1 MLNTC
6 SIGRRW
12 KSREGWSRPVLT
24 GERGTLFPI
33 PCGSGLVLWWF
44 SRWMARNAVS
54 CGHDDDTGKAFCSRP
69 LSGSRTATT
78 GIVAGF
84 GSAGRRFS
92 GWPSCIGF
100 AVVMAQVRRPVPFRT
115 RKLRPGT
122 AMVLHSR
129 GCGRVA
135 RRRIQL
141 SGPSGRVP
149 WGIPGRSLFL
159 FSWGFPPG
167 ATPRKP
173 PFFVFLPD
181 FSGPSRTSRQR
192 LSGSSK
198 VFFRGLRPSRS
209 SGPPGRAS
217 MTPRRVLLLSGAYR
231 RTRVAGDP
239 FFSHDRSDWMVGC
252 GSKLDASLFS
262 NVVQDL
268 QHSIA
273 ILLFADVA
281 CGMQYPDHFIP
292 FRPHASQFFSAAYPR
307 ATNTGLPPSSSSS
320 SLNPLRFSSTRF
332 GSFLSV
338 FSTSPELVSW

>member
-24 GERGTLFPI
+24 GERGTLFPT
-33 PCGSGLVLWWF
+33 LVGRV
-44 SRWMARNAVS
+44 SS
-54 CGHDDDTGKAFCSRP
+54 CGGFLVGWQGTLFLVVTTTILVRRLICLRP
-69 LSGSRTATT
+69 LSGSRTATI
-78 GIVAGF
+78 GIGRVAG
-84 GSAGRRFS
+84 SVCRPIPWWVGRY
-92 GWPSCIGF
+92 IGF

-135 RRRIQL
+135 RRRIL
-141 SGPSGRVP
+141 SLGVPVERNAPGTPIFCFSSG
-149 WGIPGRSLFL
+149 
-159 FSWGFPPG
+159 
-167 ATPRKP
+167 
-173 PFFVFLPD
+173 FFW
-181 FSGPSRTSRQR
+181 PSRTSRQR

-273 ILLFADVA
+273 ILFFADVA
-281 CGMQYPDHFIP
+281 CGMQYPDHFMP
-292 FRPHASQFFSAAYPR
+292 FRPHASQIFLGGVSESHQHR
-307 ATNTGLPPSSSSS
+307 LAT
-320 SLNPLRFSSTRF
+320 
-332 GSFLSV
+332 
-338 FSTSPELVSW
+338 E